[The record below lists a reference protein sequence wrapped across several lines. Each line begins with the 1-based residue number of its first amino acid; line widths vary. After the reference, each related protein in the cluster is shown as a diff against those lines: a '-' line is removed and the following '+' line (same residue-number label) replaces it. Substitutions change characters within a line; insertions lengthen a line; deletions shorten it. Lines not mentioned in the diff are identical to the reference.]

1 MARKPAQGLGMPPPA
16 ISSAEGVLSADTHI
30 LCCAS
35 MNVISV
41 FCGAHGLV
49 SQLKRAQ
56 AERRTSQCAA
66 CGVSPCASATT
77 VAVHL
82 RPSTVAKLDAP
93 QKRAHGLLRP
103 RRRLAPS
110 VFHQHLSVLCS
121 GTRAVQFV
129 SARQAAAGGATHAGS
144 KEPLDHNPPTG
155 CSVTCAPSAPWH
167 TKRRAACPCHCHCTP
182 LPEHTAG
189 FLIRF
194 EGEIGHPKSAAC
206 MSSAWDPW
214 RLDVPSTWTPAAH
227 FAPNLHFPCSA
238 GHPAAKHGR
247 QSVKPLQYFVSRRGA
262 TAS

>member
-1 MARKPAQGLGMPPPA
+1 MRSVCGSASCMARKPAQGLGMPPPA

-121 GTRAVQFV
+121 GTRAVQCCQCQA
-129 SARQAAAGGATHAGS
+129 SRRWRCNARGEQGATGPQS
-144 KEPLDHNPPTG
+144 TDGLLRDL
-155 CSVTCAPSAPWH
+155 CAQRTLAH
-167 TKRRAACPCHCHCTP
+167 EAACGLSLSLP
-182 LPEHTAG
+182 LHA
-189 FLIRF
+189 I
-194 EGEIGHPKSAAC
+194 A
-206 MSSAWDPW
+206 
-214 RLDVPSTWTPAAH
+214 
-227 FAPNLHFPCSA
+227 
-238 GHPAAKHGR
+238 
-247 QSVKPLQYFVSRRGA
+247 
-262 TAS
+262 